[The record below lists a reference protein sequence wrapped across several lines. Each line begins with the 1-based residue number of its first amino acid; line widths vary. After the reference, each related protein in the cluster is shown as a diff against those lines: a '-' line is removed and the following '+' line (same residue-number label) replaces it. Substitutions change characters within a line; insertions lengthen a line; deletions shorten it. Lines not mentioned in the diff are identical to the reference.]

1 MGEQPMGEQPMGE
14 QPMGE
19 PMGEPMDEPMSEQM
33 GEQMG
38 ERQPEEQP
46 YVPQQ
51 RSSPFENE
59 FKTINTSNRQQHP
72 GVHEDGVLFPDA
84 SDTRTKKVGYY

>member
-1 MGEQPMGEQPMGE
+1 MGEPFGEQPMCEQPMDE
-14 QPMGE
+14 QPMDE
-19 PMGEPMDEPMSEQM
+19 PMGEPTGEHQPQEQT
-33 GEQMG
+33 
-38 ERQPEEQP
+38 

-59 FKTINTSNRQQHP
+59 FKTINTSGRQQQ
-72 GVHEDGVLFPDA
+72 GIREDGVLFPDA